1 MRFTRAAKVAAFPL
15 TALILV
21 ALVACQGP
29 AGPAGTTGTTGT
41 QGPTGPTGP
50 TGGTGG
56 PGFDTLTARGT
67 GPLVVLINDG
77 KAADDSAVIGPLPD
91 PIDMSMHFR
100 GGYEPVT
107 YAAKMVD
114 ASESTFTGDIDPDT
128 GILTIKLRD
137 EDDTETMNQY
147 EIGTNPTQANE
158 ITVTAKDAESNEA
171 MMLVHVLANKAPV
184 APQPGEVWATS
195 VGTEMRA
202 DKKVVVCQ
210 DEANAAIAATDT
222 AHQCTVE
229 AGASEF
235 TDDGDFVLSVVETS
249 SMVSVS
255 ADGKKLTI
263 TGLASTWDADAD
275 PAADD
280 PAEVMIR
287 ATDKNGLYVDRALEI
302 TVDAAPTV
310 KRQIQNRTIKDNAG
324 ATIVARNFVN
334 FFDDDQSDLVA
345 TDISYEESDANTATA
360 TTNGANLEITPLN
373 PGTTM
378 ITVTIEEPDGFEQKV
393 SQTFMVT
400 VTNASP

>member
-1 MRFTRAAKVAAFPL
+1 
-15 TALILV
+15 
-21 ALVACQGP
+21 
-29 AGPAGTTGTTGT
+29 
-41 QGPTGPTGP
+41 
-50 TGGTGG
+50 
-56 PGFDTLTARGT
+56 
-67 GPLVVLINDG
+67 VVLINDG

-137 EDDTETMNQY
+137 EDDTDTMDQY
-147 EIGTNPTQANE
+147 MLSTTATEANA
-158 ITVTAKDAESNEA
+158 ITVTAKDDEGNEA
-171 MMLVHVLANKAPV
+171 MKMVHVLTNKAPV
-184 APQPGEVWATS
+184 VAGQPNDVWSTS

-202 DKKVVVCQ
+202 DKEVVVCQ

-229 AGASEF
+229 AGGSEF

-249 SMVSVS
+249 SMVSVN

-310 KRQIQNRTIKDNAG
+310 KRQIQNRTLKDEGMAVD
-324 ATIVARNFVN
+324 VARSIAT
-334 FFDDDQSDLVA
+334 FFADAETDLGA
-345 TDISYEESDANTATA
+345 TDIGHESSDETTATVSLES
-360 TTNGANLEITPLN
+360 GNLQVTPLN

-378 ITVTIEEPDGFEQKV
+378 ITVTATETSGYEQSV